1 MNTKPPNPA
10 VERDAPPALR
20 AYARAPHRERLGGM
34 RTIVL
39 ALLLVMPGL
48 AAAEVSDK
56 MPTIPAIL
64 IQGAVVGTVLFA
76 LCRFRWWFV
85 ALGIPIAV
93 WFVAGTVAL
102 WLEAPMRQALLQ
114 EQGGIYFISAAIADV
129 LVVAGTVGGAL
140 LGWRRRHAAQQR
152 LAADAP
158 QAARR

>member
-1 MNTKPPNPA
+1 
-10 VERDAPPALR
+10 
-20 AYARAPHRERLGGM
+20 M

-56 MPTIPAIL
+56 MPTISAIL
-64 IQGAVVGTVLFA
+64 IQGSVVGAVLFA

-85 ALGIPIAV
+85 ALGVPIAL
-93 WFVAGTVAL
+93 WFAAGTVAL
-102 WLEAPMRQALLQ
+102 WLEAPMREALLH
-114 EQGGIYFISAAIADV
+114 EQGAVYFFSAAMADV
-129 LVVAGTVGGAL
+129 LIVVGTVAGAL
-140 LGWRRRHAAQQR
+140 LGRRRHHAVQQR